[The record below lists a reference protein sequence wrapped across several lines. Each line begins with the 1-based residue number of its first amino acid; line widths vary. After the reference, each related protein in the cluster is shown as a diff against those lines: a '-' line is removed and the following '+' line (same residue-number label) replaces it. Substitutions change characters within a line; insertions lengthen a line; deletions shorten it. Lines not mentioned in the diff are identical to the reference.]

1 MNTHGEAAGRL
12 GWAKEMAQ
20 EGALP
25 QWTWGWGWGQFKAGN
40 FFFFTLKFILFM
52 YSLLHPF
59 QNEKMCLSSMQ
70 ILLNPPSF
78 LPQVKNEGEGLPVGK
93 W

>member
-1 MNTHGEAAGRL
+1 MERL
-12 GWAKEMAQ
+12 Q
-20 EGALP
+20 EDLGGP
-25 QWTWGWGWGQFKAGN
+25 RRWPRKGHFHSGPGGGDGDSSKQVT

-78 LPQVKNEGEGLPVGK
+78 LPQVKNEGEGLPVSK